1 MGLLWFIIHLSSS
14 PIRETDNSPLF
25 AVQMRFAGAID
36 VRFQRRTAFY
46 DSDRWRCRKSLVFSR
61 MHAIYEHADFFVV
74 TFVSL
79 LNILR
84 SSGCISELA
93 FISWNGSCGCEESLF
108 VCLLLLLATTG

>member
-1 MGLLWFIIHLSSS
+1 MGLLWFIIRLSSS

-46 DSDRWRCRKSLVFSR
+46 DSDCWRCRTSLVFSR
-61 MHAIYEHADFFVV
+61 MHAIYEHTNFIVV

-79 LNILR
+79 LNLLR
-84 SSGCISELA
+84 ISGCISELA
-93 FISWNGSCGCEESLF
+93 FISRNGSCGCEEGLF
-108 VCLLLLLATTG
+108 VCCCYWLATG